1 MYNNKYNVVRQ
12 N

>member
-1 MYNNKYNVVRQ
+1 MEGKYNVVPV